1 MTKFLHKQK
10 GFTLIELLVV
20 ISIIGLLSSV
30 VLVSLNTA
38 RDRGRVA
45 SGLIFNSSMY
55 QANGVNSYGIYN
67 FDDGSATD
75 KSGLNNNG
83 TTFNVTLSNDVA
95 SGVLGKSL
103 YFNGTNS
110 YINVPY
116 KSSML
121 INSSGFTYTAWI
133 KPTSISG
140 TYNMI
145 MGQFLPYF
153 SVNDTGLLLISFSA
167 GGTQRALYSTNKI
180 SINKWYHVAATVNN
194 QGYAS
199 IYIDGK
205 LDSTSSPYTGLTGSA
220 ADLYIGQW
228 ESSGTF
234 KFTGNIDE
242 VKVYNYALGISEI
255 QKQYADG
262 LSKFIAFR

>member
-1 MTKFLHKQK
+1 MTKFLNKQK

-30 VLVSLNTA
+30 ILVSLNTA

-67 FDDGSATD
+67 FDNGGATD
-75 KSGLNNNG
+75 TSGLNNNG
-83 TTFNVTLSNDVA
+83 TTFNTVVSDDVA

-110 YINVPY
+110 YVSVQY
-116 KSSML
+116 RSSMF
-121 INSSGFTYTAWI
+121 INNRGFTYTAWI
-133 KPTSISG
+133 KPTSIPG
-140 TYNMI
+140 LYNMI
-145 MGQFLPYF
+145 MGQYLPYL
-153 SVNDTGLLLISFSA
+153 SVDGTGLLRLSFDA
-167 GGTQRALYSTNKI
+167 GGTQRVHLSASKL

-205 LDSTSSPYTGLTGSA
+205 LDSTSPQYTGLTGYIS
-220 ADLYIGQW
+220 DLYIGQW
-228 ESSGTF
+228 NNIGTY

-262 LSKFIAFR
+262 LGKFMAIR

>member
-1 MTKFLHKQK
+1 MNKFLHKQN

-30 VLVSLNTA
+30 VLVSLTTA

-67 FDDGSATD
+67 FDNGSATD
-75 KSGLNNNG
+75 TSGLNNNG
-83 TTFNVTLSNDVA
+83 TTFNTVISDDVA

-103 YFNGTNS
+103 YFNGANS
-110 YINVPY
+110 YVNVPY

-121 INSSGFTYTAWI
+121 INSRGFTYTAWI
-133 KPTSISG
+133 KPTSIAG
-140 TYNMI
+140 LYNMI
-145 MGQFLPYF
+145 MGQHLPYF
-153 SVNDTGLLLISFSA
+153 SVDNTGLLRISFSA
-167 GGTQRALYSTNKI
+167 GGQKELLSTSKL

-205 LDSTSSPYTGLTGSA
+205 LDSTSPQYPGLIGSA
-220 ADLYIGQW
+220 TDLYIGQW
-228 ESSGTF
+228 NNLGTY

-262 LSKFIAFR
+262 LGKFMAKR